1 MLRQQLLDTGR
12 GRIVSLLQRG
22 SLTVDDIAST
32 LELSAS
38 GIRAQITAMERD
50 GVVRRVGRRPGTTR
64 PSRVF
69 ELTPEVEQL
78 LSRAYIPL
86 LTQLVD
92 VFADCLPARQVD
104 ALLRRAGRKLAG
116 ELHSGRPSGTLSSR
130 VVRASEV
137 LNDRLGA
144 MTHVEENGHFVIR
157 GGGCPLSALT
167 GKHPAVCRGMESLV
181 KKLVGTAVH
190 ECCERA
196 QRPRCCFEIGVGTT
210 SKT

>member
-1 MLRQQLLDTGR
+1 MRAAVQCKDYLASKLQVRMDDGRSRRVHGPRIVGSAFAVVRTMLRQQLLDTGR

-22 SLTVDDIAST
+22 PLTVDDIASK

-38 GIRAQITAMERD
+38 GVRAQITAMERD

-92 VFADCLPARQVD
+92 VFANGPAGASGGCVAARGGKE
-104 ALLRRAGRKLAG
+104 ARRSTVFRTPV
-116 ELHSGRPSGTLSSR
+116 RPATGPSH
-130 VVRASEV
+130 VPRAS
-137 LNDRLGA
+137 
-144 MTHVEENGHFVIR
+144 
-157 GGGCPLSALT
+157 C
-167 GKHPAVCRGMESLV
+167 
-181 KKLVGTAVH
+181 
-190 ECCERA
+190 
-196 QRPRCCFEIGVGTT
+196 
-210 SKT
+210 